1 MDFLIDE
8 IGKPATKII
17 AIVGVVAVFTL
28 LMATDGTGAVA
39 NAFTSIVDKAT
50 SVLNLY
56 GYYTCGNNIIICH
69 IL

>member
-39 NAFTSIVDKAT
+39 NTFTSIVDKAT
-50 SVLNLY
+50 SVLP
-56 GYYTCGNNIIICH
+56 
-69 IL
+69 

>member
-28 LMATDGTGAVA
+28 LRLQMAQEP
-39 NAFTSIVDKAT
+39 
-50 SVLNLY
+50 
-56 GYYTCGNNIIICH
+56 
-69 IL
+69 

>member
-39 NAFTSIVDKAT
+39 NTFTLIVDKAT
-50 SVLNLY
+50 SVLP
-56 GYYTCGNNIIICH
+56 
-69 IL
+69 